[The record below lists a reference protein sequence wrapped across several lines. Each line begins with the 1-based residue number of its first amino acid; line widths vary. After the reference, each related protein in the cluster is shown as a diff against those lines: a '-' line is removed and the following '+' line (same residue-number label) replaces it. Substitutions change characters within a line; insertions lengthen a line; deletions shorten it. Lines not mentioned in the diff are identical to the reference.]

1 MFQAVNVHA
10 LIHKRLQREPV
21 AATVKGV
28 GPAERELI
36 TAAAIARLAG
46 VGRAAVSNWRKRYPE
61 FPKPAGGSPN
71 SPAFDRAEVLTWLK
85 ETGKADQLSTA
96 GRTDGGTIRIGA
108 ASAYTVNESFGRTFE
123 AGLAEELKRLPM
135 RSISDLLPGDLLA
148 RTMAALLPRSIAPD
162 RTDDDDEDEDA
173 GPDRSYE
180 QDRTLAGSWPYRSGV
195 NDEVPVVIDPACG
208 AAAAL
213 MAVADRFGAR
223 IRLAGQDVDEK
234 VARIAA
240 FNLSGDSHRPPY
252 EVHAGDSFT
261 DNQLGAYLGKASAVV
276 CEPPFDRP
284 DWPIAELTTDR
295 RWEFGIPAPRD
306 AELAWVQHCYA
317 HLRPNGVAVVAMS
330 QRTCVQLSG
339 EHIRAALVRTG
350 ALRAVIALPK
360 GLGSLPGADICLWV
374 LRRPVGAPDR
384 SPVRMIN
391 LSALGDPADV
401 PLEFGAWQQFFDG
414 GDPAFTRAVERL
426 ELLDEGACL
435 LPSRYLAPH
444 REAPAADLVRV
455 TERLADLYA
464 AVGRGLPRFT
474 APKTASRHAR
484 VTLAELERAGAL
496 MIRARDDTPRVGDV
510 LLRTRGRPPVVATA
524 ERDSDQDAI
533 GRFVDVG
540 GIAQVVEID
549 GTRLDPYFVALFLRT
564 DGAALPVANTLG
576 AINRDDLRR
585 CRIPRLPLAEQR
597 RYGEAFRRLSELEQA
612 LATLSDLSAKVI
624 EQTIFALTAGGV
636 APEYEL
642 PAAGRVYGRD
652 TDEMKERRQ

>member
-1 MFQAVNVHA
+1 MKGV
-10 LIHKRLQREPV
+10 EPV
-21 AATVKGV
+21 
-28 GPAERELI
+28 ERELI

-46 VGRAAVSNWRKRYPE
+46 VGRAAVSNWRKRYPG
-61 FPKPAGGSPN
+61 FPKPVAGLPN
-71 SPAFDRAEVLTWLK
+71 SPTFDRAEVLTWLK

-96 GRTDGGTIRIGA
+96 GRTDGGTIRVGA
-108 ASAYTVNESFGRTFE
+108 ASAYTMNESLGRVFE
-123 AGLAEELKRLPM
+123 AGFAEELKRLPE
-135 RSISDLLPGDLLA
+135 RSISDLLPSDLLA

-162 RTDDDDEDEDA
+162 RTDDDEDT

-180 QDRTLAGSWPYRSGV
+180 QDSILAGSWPSRSGA
-195 NDEVPVVIDPACG
+195 NDELPVVIDPACG

-213 MAVADRFGAR
+213 LAVADRFGAR

-234 VARIAA
+234 AARIAA
-240 FNLSGDSHRPPY
+240 SNLSGDSHRAPY

-284 DWPIAELTTDR
+284 DWPVAELTTDR
-295 RWEFGIPAPRD
+295 RWEFGIPGPRD
-306 AELAWVQHCYA
+306 GELAWVQHCYA

-350 ALRAVIALPK
+350 VLRAVIALPK

-414 GDPAFTRAVERL
+414 GDPAVSRPVERL
-426 ELLDEGACL
+426 GLLGEGACL

-444 REAPAADLVRV
+444 REASAADLVQV
-455 TERLADLYA
+455 TERLADIYA

-496 MIRARDDTPRVGDV
+496 KVRARDDTPRVGDV
-510 LLRTRGRPPVVATA
+510 LLRTQGRPPVVATA
-524 ERDSDQDAI
+524 ERDSDEDAI
-533 GRFVDVG
+533 GRFVDVS

-549 GTRLDPYFVALFLRT
+549 ETRLDPYFVALFLRT

-624 EQTIFALTAGGV
+624 EQTVLALTTGGV
-636 APEYEL
+636 APEYEF